1 MEQKS
6 AIWRMPL
13 IIIVIITLIA
23 LGAMTLI
30 MVIPKTKTVVSGDL
44 RVEYTPDRDDFE
56 YNSHLFPVKITTPY
70 GIDSAVMYYGGK
82 DGFEQ
87 ESLFPVVEDSEWY
100 ATTLEL
106 PQRGIRIYYYFVIRD
121 LGGSEITLPAKA
133 TPEFTSEYN
142 YFKIRAEGH
151 VSRAALYFHILLMLI
166 AIILF
171 IHVLYD
177 ALYILNGGSRAQRIY
192 RTTLYAQICFFI
204 TGFPLGWLI
213 EKQVLGN
220 YWEGIPFG
228 WDITDSKTLFI
239 FIYWMI
245 PLILSWTKK
254 IGERGFA
261 KWALGGVLFTV
272 AMFLLPH
279 SI

>member
-1 MEQKS
+1 MEQNK

-13 IIIVIITLIA
+13 IIMVFIGLLV
-23 LGAMTLI
+23 LGVLVLI
-30 MVIPKTKTVVSGDL
+30 MVIPKTRTAVSGDL
-44 RVEYTPDRDDFE
+44 RVEYTRDRDE
-56 YNSHLFPVKITTPY
+56 YEHYTHLFPVKVITPY
-70 GIDSAVMYYGGK
+70 GVDSALMYYGGSE
-82 DGFEQ
+82 GFQ
-87 ESLFPVVEDSEWY
+87 PKSLESVEDNSEWY
-100 ATTLEL
+100 AATLKMPEK
-106 PQRGIRIYYYFVIRD
+106 GIEIFYYFVIKD
-121 LGGSEITLPAKA
+121 LAGNVVTLPAKA
-133 TPEFTSEYN
+133 VPQFTSAPD
-142 YFKIRAEGH
+142 YFKIRSEGR
-151 VSRAALYFHILLMLI
+151 VSRVGLYFHVLLMLI

-204 TGFPLGWLI
+204 TGFPLGWMI

-239 FIYWMI
+239 FLYWMI
-245 PLILSWTKK
+245 PLILFWSKK

-261 KWALGGVLFTV
+261 KWAIGGVLFTV
-272 AMFLLPH
+272 VMFMIPH